1 MSHANEKG
9 WYGDLFNMCLVRN
22 GIANLLSVPQLER
35 DGFVLTY
42 DTRTTWHIHC
52 PDGKVVALDFD

>member
-9 WYGDLFNMCLVRN
+9 WHGELFNMWLVNN

-42 DTRTTWHIHC
+42 DTCTT
-52 PDGKVVALDFD
+52 

>member
-1 MSHANEKG
+1 MH
-9 WYGDLFNMCLVRN
+9 N
-22 GIANLLSVPQLER
+22 GIAKLLSVLKLER